1 MENLLFS
8 KVKGTAKQNNTKTAF
23 LCAPFTSYKL
33 QGKNITINTF
43 PYRHRLAWQT
53 GWLKHMPLTSADS
66 NLRNSSNL
74 TASCNVKLGCLG
86 WMRADFF
93 FKSPSVVT
101 VLCSL
106 RWPQMVWLFIF
117 PDWWL
122 AVSWVGSRLAPFQC
136 HGSSL
141 LSHSSFIMKENSFSI
156 ISATSFSMLG
166 GFHQVQPICTHLDYP
181 ITF

>member
-1 MENLLFS
+1 MEIRLFPFSLLQLMENLLFS
-8 KVKGTAKQNNTKTAF
+8 KVKGTAKQNKTKPAF

-93 FKSPSVVT
+93 FQISLSCYCFVFFEMATNGLIVYFSRLVT
-101 VLCSL
+101 CCLLSRQQACPLS
-106 RWPQMVWLFIF
+106 
-117 PDWWL
+117 
-122 AVSWVGSRLAPFQC
+122 VSWKFTA
-136 HGSSL
+136 
-141 LSHSSFIMKENSFSI
+141 
-156 ISATSFSMLG
+156 
-166 GFHQVQPICTHLDYP
+166 QPQLFYNERKQL
-181 ITF
+181 